1 MRSAS
6 VSTCSREPRESRE
19 SRRWLSRP
27 SPRPS
32 PRLRLRPPRRR
43 RRLRERPPPFPR
55 DCPSPLRWSRCPS
68 RPEPPSRPD
77 PPSRSESRLR
87 STPRSSSRS
96 PASPSSPRGA
106 ANARPGG
113 GGIDGRPSRGRSG
126 NSPGVRSPSP
136 NSFVMSK
143 TFPVAANPRRMRQFA
158 VPWRGAH
165 FSPCART
172 LVRMS
177 KLVAGWWPDSG
188 LKPTDGGSA
197 PLPCHEAPSSSR
209 DLPGRTPKHLEASRG
224 VA

>member
-19 SRRWLSRP
+19 SRRWLSQP

-43 RRLRERPPPFPR
+43 RRFRERPPPFPR

-68 RPEPPSRPD
+68 RPELPSRPD

-143 TFPVAANPRRMRQFA
+143 TFPMAAIPRPVRWVRRAVAR
-158 VPWRGAH
+158 
-165 FSPCART
+165 CALLPLRSHARAYIET
-172 LVRMS
+172 SCWNEFQLLS
-177 KLVAGWWPDSG
+177 Q
-188 LKPTDGGSA
+188 PTDSA
-197 PLPCHEAPSSSR
+197 PAGGAS
-209 DLPGRTPKHLEASRG
+209 GRTPHFDALHQSDHHRPG
-224 VA
+224 NQM